1 MKYYLNLGSNLGNR
15 LLHLTRAMKAIG
27 EEFGPYETS
36 HKVESDPWGF
46 DSTNRF
52 VNIGLTIDTDKN
64 PEEVMERLQIIEKNI
79 SPRGHRRWDGT
90 YNDREID
97 IDIMATDGDSYET
110 KNLQNPNKHLAK
122 RDFFLKPLAEL
133 APEWRHPETGLSASE
148 MLEAIN
154 IPTSKGKSQEK
165 RN

>member
-15 LLHLTRAMKAIG
+15 LLHITRALKAIG

-46 DSTNRF
+46 NSTNRF
-52 VNIGLTIDTDKN
+52 VNIGLAIESDEE
-64 PEEVMERLQIIEKNI
+64 PEEVLRRLQIIEKNI
-79 SPRGHRRWDGT
+79 SPRGHRRGDGS

-97 IDIMATDGDSYET
+97 IDIMAADGDAYDSPSL
-110 KNLQNPNKHLAK
+110 KIPHPHLAK

-133 APEWRHPETGLSASE
+133 APEWHHPDSGLSASE
-148 MLEAIN
+148 MLD
-154 IPTSKGKSQEK
+154 KL
-165 RN
+165 

>member
-27 EEFGPYETS
+27 DEFGPYETS

-52 VNIGLTIDTDKN
+52 VNIGLAIDTDLD
-64 PEEVMERLQIIEKNI
+64 PEEVLTRLQGIEKSI
-79 SPRGHRRWDGT
+79 STRGHRRWDGS

-97 IDIMATDGDSYET
+97 IDIMASDGEAYDSSS
-110 KNLQNPNKHLAK
+110 LHIPHRHLAQ
-122 RDFFLKPLAEL
+122 RDFFLQPLAEL
-133 APEWRHPETGLSASE
+133 APDWHHPDTGLSAQE
-148 MLEAIN
+148 MLESL
-154 IPTSKGKSQEK
+154 TKHHTK
-165 RN
+165 R

>member
-46 DSTNRF
+46 NSTNRF
-52 VNIGLTIDTDKN
+52 VNIGLAIESDLD
-64 PEEVMERLQIIEKNI
+64 PEEVLSRLQKIEKGI
-79 SPRGHRRWDGT
+79 SQRGHRRWDGS

-97 IDIMATDGDSYET
+97 IDIMASDGVPYESPG
-110 KNLQNPNKHLAK
+110 LMIPHRHLAS
-122 RDFFLKPLAEL
+122 RDFFLRPLYEL
-133 APEWRHPETGLSASE
+133 APEWRHPTTGLTASE
-148 MLEAIN
+148 MLAAL
-154 IPTSKGKSQEK
+154 SGQAHYQK
-165 RN
+165 

>member
-46 DSTNRF
+46 NSTNRF
-52 VNIGLTIDTDKN
+52 VNIGVAIESDDE
-64 PEEVMERLQIIEKNI
+64 PEEVLRKLQAIEKSI
-79 SPRGHRRWDGT
+79 STRGHRRWDGS

-97 IDIMATDGDSYET
+97 IDIMATEGEPYDSAS
-110 KNLQNPNKHLAK
+110 LHIPHPHLAK
-122 RDFFLKPLAEL
+122 REFFLKPLAEL
-133 APEWRHPETGLSASE
+133 APEWHHPKSGLTASE
-148 MLEAIN
+148 MIAQL
-154 IPTSKGKSQEK
+154 
-165 RN
+165 

>member
-15 LLHLTRAMKAIG
+15 LLHITRAMKAIG

-52 VNIGLTIDTDKN
+52 VNIGLAIESEDE
-64 PEEVMERLQIIEKNI
+64 PEEVLRRLQIIEKAI
-79 SPRGHRRWDGT
+79 SPRGHRRWDGS

-97 IDIMATDGDSYET
+97 IDIMATDGDSYDSPT
-110 KNLQNPNKHLAK
+110 LHIPHPYLSK
-122 RDFFLKPLAEL
+122 RAFFLHPLAEL
-133 APEWRHPETGLSASE
+133 APDWHHPDSGLTASE
-148 MLEAIN
+148 MLNKI
-154 IPTSKGKSQEK
+154 
-165 RN
+165 

>member
-27 EEFGPYETS
+27 EEFGQYETS

-52 VNIGLTIDTDKN
+52 VNIGLTIDSDLE
-64 PEEVMERLQIIEKNI
+64 PEEVLHRLQAIEKRLSNV
-79 SPRGHRRWDGT
+79 GHRRWDGT

-97 IDIMATDGDSYET
+97 IDIMATEVGEYHSPTLNIPHRE
-110 KNLQNPNKHLAK
+110 LQK
-122 RDFFLKPLAEL
+122 RVFFLRPLEEL
-133 APEWRHPETGLSASE
+133 APEWRHPENGLTATDMIE
-148 MLEAIN
+148 RIN
-154 IPTSKGKSQEK
+154 G
-165 RN
+165 

>member
-52 VNIGLTIDTDKN
+52 VNIGLAIDSDLE
-64 PEEVMERLQIIEKNI
+64 PEDVMKKLLEIEKSLSKAN
-79 SPRGHRRWDGT
+79 HRRWDGS

-97 IDIMATDGDSYET
+97 IDIMASDGEPCDSET
-110 KNLQNPNKHLAK
+110 VHIPHPHLAK

-133 APEWRHPETGLSASE
+133 APHWTDPKTGKTAKEL
-148 MLEAIN
+148 LECLE
-154 IPTSKGKSQEK
+154 S
-165 RN
+165 

>member
-1 MKYYLNLGSNLGNR
+1 MKYYLNIGSNLGNR

-52 VNIGLTIDTDKN
+52 VNIGVTIESDLD
-64 PEEVMERLQIIEKNI
+64 PEEVLARLQIIEKSI
-79 SPRGHRRWDGT
+79 SSRGHRRWDGS

-97 IDIMATDGDSYET
+97 IDIMAADGLTYNSPT
-110 KNLQNPNKHLAK
+110 LQIPHRHLSK

-133 APEWRHPETGLSASE
+133 APDWHHPVTGLSAGE
-148 MLEAIN
+148 ILK
-154 IPTSKGKSQEK
+154 TL
-165 RN
+165 

>member
-36 HKVESDPWGF
+36 HKVESAPWGF

-52 VNIGLTIDTDKN
+52 VNIGLAIESELD
-64 PEEVMERLQIIEKNI
+64 PEDVMQRLQAIEKSI

-97 IDIMATDGDSYET
+97 IDIMATDEGTYESET
-110 KNLQNPNKHLAK
+110 LHIPHRHLEK
-122 RDFFLKPLAEL
+122 REFFLRPLEEL
-133 APEWRHPETGLSASE
+133 APEWKHPIS
-148 MLEAIN
+148 
-154 IPTSKGKSQEK
+154 GKTA
-165 RN
+165 RDLLDAL

>member
-46 DSTNRF
+46 NSTNRF
-52 VNIGLTIDTDKN
+52 VNIGLAIESDEE
-64 PEEVMERLQIIEKNI
+64 PEEVLRRLQIIEKNI
-79 SPRGHRRWDGT
+79 SPRGHRRWDGS

-97 IDIMATDGDSYET
+97 IDIMAADGDAYDSPSL
-110 KNLQNPNKHLAK
+110 KIPHPHLAK

-133 APEWRHPETGLSASE
+133 APEWHHPESGLSASE
-148 MLEAIN
+148 MLD
-154 IPTSKGKSQEK
+154 KL
-165 RN
+165 

>member
-52 VNIGLTIDTDKN
+52 VNIGLSIESDLDPDTIMRKLI
-64 PEEVMERLQIIEKNI
+64 EIEKRI
-79 SPRGHRRWDGT
+79 SKIGHRRWDGT

-97 IDIMATDGDSYET
+97 IDIMDRDGSPYSSDIVT
-110 KNLQNPNKHLAK
+110 IPHPHLQE
-122 RDFFLKPLAEL
+122 RDFFLTPLREL
-133 APEWRHPETGLSASE
+133 RG
-148 MLEAIN
+148 
-154 IPTSKGKSQEK
+154 Q
-165 RN
+165 

>member
-46 DSTNRF
+46 NSTNRF
-52 VNIGLTIDTDKN
+52 VNIGLAIESDEE
-64 PEEVMERLQIIEKNI
+64 PEEVLRRLQGIEKNI
-79 SPRGHRRWDGT
+79 SPRGHRRWDGS

-97 IDIMATDGDSYET
+97 IDIMATDGDAYDSPT
-110 KNLQNPNKHLAK
+110 LHIPHRHLAM

-133 APEWRHPETGLSASE
+133 APGWHHPVSGLSATE
-148 MLEAIN
+148 MLD
-154 IPTSKGKSQEK
+154 QL
-165 RN
+165 

>member
-46 DSTNRF
+46 NSTNRF
-52 VNIGLTIDTDKN
+52 VNIGMTIESDLD
-64 PEEVMERLQIIEKNI
+64 PEEVLKRLQIIEKSI
-79 SPRGHRRWDGT
+79 SPRGHRRWDGS

-97 IDIMATDGDSYET
+97 IDIMASSGDPYDSLT
-110 KNLQNPNKHLAK
+110 LHIPHQHLAK
-122 RDFFLKPLAEL
+122 REFFLRPLAEL
-133 APEWRHPETGLSASE
+133 APEWRHPDTGLNAAE
-148 MLEAIN
+148 MLDN
-154 IPTSKGKSQEK
+154 LRKTTS
-165 RN
+165 

>member
-1 MKYYLNLGSNLGNR
+1 MKYYLNLGSNLGNK
-15 LLHLTRAMKAIG
+15 LLHITRAMKAIG

-52 VNIGLTIDTDKN
+52 VNIGIAIDSDLH
-64 PEEVMERLQIIEKNI
+64 PEEVLTRLQNIEKTL

-97 IDIMATDGDSYET
+97 IDIMATDGAPYDSET
-110 KNLQNPNKHLAK
+110 LHIPHPHLQE
-122 RDFFLKPLAEL
+122 REFFLKPLAEL
-133 APEWRHPETGLSASE
+133 APEWTDPESGKTASQ
-148 MLEAIN
+148 LLDDLRSI
-154 IPTSKGKSQEK
+154 S
-165 RN
+165 

>member
-52 VNIGLTIDTDKN
+52 VNIGLTIESDLD
-64 PEEVMERLQIIEKNI
+64 PEDVLRRLQAIEKSI
-79 SPRGHRRWDGT
+79 SPRGHRRWDGS
-90 YNDREID
+90 YNDRELD
-97 IDIMATDGDSYET
+97 IDIMASDGGAYESPT
-110 KNLQNPNKHLAK
+110 LRIPHPHLAK
-122 RDFFLKPLAEL
+122 RDFFLRPLAEL
-133 APEWRHPETGLSASE
+133 APAWRHPASGLTAQDLLDKLDSR
-148 MLEAIN
+148 I
-154 IPTSKGKSQEK
+154 
-165 RN
+165 

>member
-46 DSTNRF
+46 NSTNRF
-52 VNIGLTIDTDKN
+52 VNIGVSIESDLD
-64 PEEVMERLQIIEKNI
+64 PEEVLARLQKIEKGI
-79 SPRGHRRWDGT
+79 SPRGHRRWDGS

-97 IDIMATDGDSYET
+97 IDIMATDGTPYDSPA
-110 KNLQNPNKHLAK
+110 LHIPHRHLGR
-122 RDFFLKPLAEL
+122 RDFFLKPLSEL
-133 APEWRHPETGLSASE
+133 APGWRHPASGLTASE
-148 MLEAIN
+148 MLTAL
-154 IPTSKGKSQEK
+154 
-165 RN
+165 

>member
-46 DSTNRF
+46 NSTNRF
-52 VNIGLTIDTDKN
+52 VNVGLTIESDLH
-64 PEEVMERLQIIEKNI
+64 PEEVLKRLQTIEKGI
-79 SPRGHRRWDGT
+79 STRGHRRWDGT

-97 IDIMATDGDSYET
+97 IDIMASDGEPYSSPT
-110 KNLQNPNKHLAK
+110 LQIPHRHLAK
-122 RDFFLKPLAEL
+122 REFFLTPLAEL
-133 APEWRHPETGLSASE
+133 APDWHHPDSRLSAND
-148 MLEAIN
+148 MLN
-154 IPTSKGKSQEK
+154 NLSQITK
-165 RN
+165 

>member
-52 VNIGLTIDTDKN
+52 VNVGLTIESGLE
-64 PEEVMERLQIIEKNI
+64 PEDVLARLQAIEKGI
-79 SPRGHRRWDGT
+79 SMRGHRRWDGS

-97 IDIMATDGDSYET
+97 IDIMASDGEPYDSPS
-110 KNLQNPNKHLAK
+110 LHIPHPHLAK
-122 RDFFLKPLAEL
+122 RDFFLRPLAEL
-133 APEWRHPETGLSASE
+133 APSWRHPTNGLTAEE
-148 MLEAIN
+148 MLEN
-154 IPTSKGKSQEK
+154 L
-165 RN
+165 

>member
-1 MKYYLNLGSNLGNR
+1 MKYYLNLGSNLDNR

-27 EEFGPYETS
+27 EEFGPYVAS

-52 VNIGLTIDTDKN
+52 VNIGLAIESDLD
-64 PEEVMERLQIIEKNI
+64 PDSVMQKLQAIEKRLSKI
-79 SPRGHRRWDGT
+79 GHRRWDGS

-97 IDIMATDGDSYET
+97 IDIMDTDGEPFHSDIVT
-110 KNLQNPNKHLAK
+110 IPHPHLQE

-133 APEWRHPETGLSASE
+133 KNET
-148 MLEAIN
+148 
-154 IPTSKGKSQEK
+154 K
-165 RN
+165 

>member
-1 MKYYLNLGSNLGNR
+1 MRYYLNLGSNLGNR

-52 VNIGLTIDTDKN
+52 VNIGLAIDSDLDPDTIMLKLRD
-64 PEEVMERLQIIEKNI
+64 IEKRI
-79 SPRGHRRWDGT
+79 SKIDHRRWDGS

-97 IDIMATDGDSYET
+97 IDIMDRDGEPFHSEIVSI
-110 KNLQNPNKHLAK
+110 PHPHLHE
-122 RDFFLKPLAEL
+122 RDFFLTPLKEL
-133 APEWRHPETGLSASE
+133 RATD
-148 MLEAIN
+148 
-154 IPTSKGKSQEK
+154 
-165 RN
+165 

>member
-52 VNIGLTIDTDKN
+52 VNIGLAIDSELH
-64 PEEVMERLQIIEKNI
+64 PEEVMHRLQTIEKNI
-79 SPRGHRRWDGT
+79 SPRSHRRWDGT

-97 IDIMATDGDSYET
+97 IDIMATDGNPYES
-110 KNLQNPNKHLAK
+110 KILRIPHRHLQK
-122 RDFFLKPLAEL
+122 RDFFLRTLEEL
-133 APEWRHPETGLSASE
+133 APEWRHPECGLTASE
-148 MLEAIN
+148 MLE
-154 IPTSKGKSQEK
+154 
-165 RN
+165 RLR

>member
-52 VNIGLTIDTDKN
+52 VNIGLTIESDLD
-64 PEEVMERLQIIEKNI
+64 PEDVMIHLQKIEKTI
-79 SPRGHRRWDGT
+79 SPRNHRRWDGT

-97 IDIMATDGDSYET
+97 IDIMATDGKPYDS
-110 KNLQNPNKHLAK
+110 KILHIPHRHLGE
-122 RDFFLKPLAEL
+122 REFFLKPLAEL
-133 APEWRHPETGLSASE
+133 APDWRDPDSGLSARELLDSKF
-148 MLEAIN
+148 
-154 IPTSKGKSQEK
+154 PTH
-165 RN
+165 

>member
-46 DSTNRF
+46 NSTNRF
-52 VNIGLTIDTDKN
+52 VNIGLTIESN
-64 PEEVMERLQIIEKNI
+64 LHPEDVILRLQAIEKGI
-79 SPRGHRRWDGT
+79 STRGHRRWDGS

-97 IDIMATDGDSYET
+97 IDIMASDGEPYHSST
-110 KNLQNPNKHLAK
+110 LQIPHRHLAK
-122 RDFFLKPLAEL
+122 RDFFLTPLAEL
-133 APEWRHPETGLSASE
+133 APDWHHPDSGLSAIE
-148 MLEAIN
+148 MLNALSN
-154 IPTSKGKSQEK
+154 TK
-165 RN
+165 N

>member
-15 LLHLTRAMKAIG
+15 LLHISRAMKAIG
-27 EEFGPYETS
+27 EEFGPYEAS

-52 VNIGLTIDTDKN
+52 VNIGLSIDSDLP
-64 PEEVMERLQIIEKNI
+64 PEEVLDRLQAIEKSI

-97 IDIMATDGDSYET
+97 IDIMASDGGEYHSERLDI
-110 KNLQNPNKHLAK
+110 PHPHLK
-122 RDFFLKPLAEL
+122 DREFFKTPLREL
-133 APEWRHPETGLSASE
+133 
-148 MLEAIN
+148 
-154 IPTSKGKSQEK
+154 SQEIWK
-165 RN
+165 KYC

>member
-1 MKYYLNLGSNLGNR
+1 MRYYLNLGSNLGNR

-52 VNIGLTIDTDKN
+52 VNIGLSIESDLD
-64 PEEVMERLQIIEKNI
+64 PEEVLSRLQAIEKGI
-79 SPRGHRRWDGT
+79 SARGHRRWDGT

-97 IDIMATDGDSYET
+97 IDIMATDGPAYDSP
-110 KNLQNPNKHLAK
+110 NLRIPHPHLPK

-133 APEWRHPETGLSASE
+133 DPSWRHPESGLTAEE
-148 MLEAIN
+148 MLEN
-154 IPTSKGKSQEK
+154 P
-165 RN
+165 

>member
-46 DSTNRF
+46 NSTNRF
-52 VNIGLTIDTDKN
+52 VNIGLTVESDLD
-64 PEEVMERLQIIEKNI
+64 PEEVLARLQKIEKGI
-79 SPRGHRRWDGT
+79 SQRGHRRWDGS

-97 IDIMATDGDSYET
+97 IDIMASDGESYDSPS
-110 KNLQNPNKHLAK
+110 LHIPHPHLAK
-122 RDFFLKPLAEL
+122 REFFLKPLAEL
-133 APEWRHPETGLSASE
+133 APEWRHPGSGLTAEE
-148 MLEAIN
+148 MLN
-154 IPTSKGKSQEK
+154 QLS
-165 RN
+165 

>member
-52 VNIGLTIDTDKN
+52 VNIGLSIESDLD
-64 PEEVMERLQIIEKNI
+64 PDAVMLKLRDIEKRL
-79 SPRGHRRWDGT
+79 SKVGHRRWDGS

-97 IDIMATDGDSYET
+97 IDIMDSDGGPYQSEVVT
-110 KNLQNPNKHLAK
+110 IPHPHLNE
-122 RDFFLKPLAEL
+122 REFFLTPLREL
-133 APEWRHPETGLSASE
+133 KG
-148 MLEAIN
+148 IN
-154 IPTSKGKSQEK
+154 
-165 RN
+165 

>member
-52 VNIGLTIDTDKN
+52 VNIGLAIESSLD
-64 PEEVMERLQIIEKNI
+64 PEEVLSRLQAIEKSI
-79 SPRGHRRWDGT
+79 SPRGHRRWDGS

-97 IDIMATDGDSYET
+97 IDIMASEGEPYASKT
-110 KNLQNPNKHLAK
+110 LQIPHRHLAQ

-133 APEWRHPETGLSASE
+133 APDWRHPETGLTASE
-148 MLEAIN
+148 ML
-154 IPTSKGKSQEK
+154 
-165 RN
+165 R

>member
-52 VNIGLTIDTDKN
+52 VNIGLAIESSLD
-64 PEEVMERLQIIEKNI
+64 PEEVLSRLQAIEKSI
-79 SPRGHRRWDGT
+79 SPRGHRRWDGS

-97 IDIMATDGDSYET
+97 IDIMATDGEPYASKT
-110 KNLQNPNKHLAK
+110 LQIPHRHLAQ

-133 APEWRHPETGLSASE
+133 APDWRHPETALTASE
-148 MLEAIN
+148 ML
-154 IPTSKGKSQEK
+154 
-165 RN
+165 R

>member
-52 VNIGLTIDTDKN
+52 VNIGMAIESDLP
-64 PEEVMERLQIIEKNI
+64 PEEVMRRLQIIERNI
-79 SPRGHRRWDGT
+79 SPRGHRRWDGS

-97 IDIMATDGDSYET
+97 IDIMASDGGTYDSST
-110 KNLQNPNKHLAK
+110 LRIPHRHLAR
-122 RDFFLKPLAEL
+122 RDFFLKPLSEL
-133 APEWRHPETGLSASE
+133 APEWRDPESGLSASE
-148 MLEAIN
+148 MLD
-154 IPTSKGKSQEK
+154 
-165 RN
+165 RL

>member
-15 LLHLTRAMKAIG
+15 LLHITRAMKAIG

-52 VNIGLTIDTDKN
+52 VNIGLAIESDLD
-64 PEEVMERLQIIEKNI
+64 PEEVLARLQKIEKGI

-97 IDIMATDGDSYET
+97 IDIMATDGMPYESPT
-110 KNLQNPNKHLAK
+110 LTIPHRHLPK
-122 RDFFLKPLAEL
+122 RDFFLRTLDEL
-133 APEWRHPETGLSASE
+133 APSWQHPATSLTPSQ
-148 MLEAIN
+148 MLE
-154 IPTSKGKSQEK
+154 KL
-165 RN
+165 